1 MNKARTI
8 AAFLSHPLDYLKFKK
23 YRESLDKKGTRNNLV
38 RHKTD

>member
-8 AAFLSHPLDYLKFKK
+8 AAFLSHPLEFKK